1 MLSLQTINPN
11 VFIWVPDFPVDALIK
26 ECANYWKCPWLWE
39 ISTIDWEKLEGER
52 EKYRIFFG
60 FCWCQ
65 LYAAACYAVKQR
77 GNILDLVEALEENMV
92 ENVSV
97 GDHCSTSDHEIVTW
111 ELVMKEIQE
120 LKAYVTRPNFFKAD
134 YELVRKRT

>member
-1 MLSLQTINPN
+1 M
-11 VFIWVPDFPVDALIK
+11 
-26 ECANYWKCPWLWE
+26 
-39 ISTIDWEKLEGER
+39 
-52 EKYRIFFG
+52 
-60 FCWCQ
+60 
-65 LYAAACYAVKQR
+65 
-77 GNILDLVEALEENMV
+77 EALEENMV